1 MLQDLI
7 ELCSKELNKKN
18 NKELLE
24 RDLIDPMI
32 SLILTKLRPFFI
44 GALVFLVL
52 VISIMICILFI
63 VIFK

>member
-7 ELCSKELNKKN
+7 ELCSKELNKQN

-24 RDLIDPMI
+24 KNIIEPMI
-32 SLILTKLRPFFI
+32 SHILTKLRPFFI